1 MTTRKKRKRRN
12 RFEIA
17 ILAASVL
24 AIAAVIGGLA
34 FYGITSGT
42 GPAELETTIIDTGE
56 RVNGEK
62 VYNVVVNN
70 KGGKTAEDLIIEV
83 TAGDTTLEVDI
94 RFVTKGDREESFVM
108 LPDGVEP
115 DVKVI
120 SYTEH

>member
-1 MTTRKKRKRRN
+1 MTPRNKKKRN
-12 RFEIA
+12 RFEIV

-34 FYGITSGT
+34 FYGLTSGT
-42 GPAELETTIIDTGE
+42 GPAELETTIMDTGQ
-56 RVNGEK
+56 RVDGDK

-108 LPDGVEP
+108 LPEGVEP
-115 DVKVI
+115 EVKVV